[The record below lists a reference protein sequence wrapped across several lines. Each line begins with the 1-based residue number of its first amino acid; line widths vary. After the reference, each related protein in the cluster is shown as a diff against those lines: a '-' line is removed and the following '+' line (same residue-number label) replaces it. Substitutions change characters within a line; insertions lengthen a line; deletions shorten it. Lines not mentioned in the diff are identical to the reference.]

1 MSKSIPKVYH
11 FGSSKANSGLW
22 EIIWALTR
30 VLRWITVQNCGHVIN
45 LPTITNPQ
53 NNVCSTFLKHDVLR
67 EHVFDTSHHVLSLA
81 LCQLDR
87 GRRLKHVT
95 ELSDLWYSWE
105 LLSIYILC
113 GSHLSQKITKEMIR
127 NLCGVCVI
135 YSLKLLIKCLF
146 LRVGNLM
153 KQQQVNGKD
162 VQQRDPMR
170 KKIFNERNFSTS
182 CWYFL
187 LIIEIPCL
195 WIVIWSVTNS
205 LNQEVTKK
213 PLDLIMWC
221 INLAVCSGLTW
232 VSTPM
237 LTKRYQQ
244 HSNFLINDPEMARI
258 LIPHWRTLEFP
269 DKLITFDNDR
279 TIYRRYWLGFSAS
292 KWCSENFYIMPC
304 FYPPLLPTGISL
316 W

>member
-1 MSKSIPKVYH
+1 
-11 FGSSKANSGLW
+11 
-22 EIIWALTR
+22 
-30 VLRWITVQNCGHVIN
+30 
-45 LPTITNPQ
+45 
-53 NNVCSTFLKHDVLR
+53 
-67 EHVFDTSHHVLSLA
+67 
-81 LCQLDR
+81 
-87 GRRLKHVT
+87 
-95 ELSDLWYSWE
+95 
-105 LLSIYILC
+105 
-113 GSHLSQKITKEMIR
+113 
-127 NLCGVCVI
+127 
-135 YSLKLLIKCLF
+135 
-146 LRVGNLM
+146 
-153 KQQQVNGKD
+153 
-162 VQQRDPMR
+162 MR

-244 HSNFLINDPEMARI
+244 HSNFLINHPEMARI
-258 LIPHWRTLEFP
+258 LIPHWRILEFP

-292 KWCSENFYIMPC
+292 KWCSENFYIMRC

-316 W
+316 WQTISL